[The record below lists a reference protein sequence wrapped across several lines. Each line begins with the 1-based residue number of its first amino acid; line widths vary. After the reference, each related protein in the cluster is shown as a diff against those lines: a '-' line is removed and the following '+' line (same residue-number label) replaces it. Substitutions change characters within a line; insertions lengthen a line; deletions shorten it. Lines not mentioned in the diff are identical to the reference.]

1 MCRLTKFWL
10 SKQKGLLVHSSLQK
24 DIVTLNRRYLLLI
37 KQMAAEKH
45 PLLPASTPKSLIKN
59 VQNMTLEEIDQLS
72 EDMIAPCFYMNIGE
86 AVFNQMEEQ
95 KSGAHRK
102 AYMANV
108 LVTQLQEDGKR

>member
-1 MCRLTKFWL
+1 MPSRLVAACALAARFDT
-10 SKQKGLLVHSSLQK
+10 SVR
-24 DIVTLNRRYLLLI
+24 VTGN
-37 KQMAAEKH
+37 AE
-45 PLLPASTPKSLIKN
+45 
-59 VQNMTLEEIDQLS
+59 QIDQLS